1 MLLVERIK
9 LAIEDKTYKRGVAL
23 ANKGKVVNVQTKGS
37 TVMGEVLG
45 THRYSVALD
54 GGAHLYGTCTCPAA
68 DFQSICKHMVALAIV
83 HEQGSSKNL
92 PSLESWLN
100 KRSKAEL
107 LQSLVEV
114 IEQDETLRNIWHKK
128 MELSL
133 NPPSEKELKKLITKA
148 LPKRNIWDYRKV
160 ANYFQNATEQLQ
172 APLDVA
178 KSLESEVRL
187 EFFGALMN
195 RLGLVLYQVDDSYG
209 YRLEL
214 EHSVREGFRQSYCGI
229 TWDNHQKAKWLVN
242 ELTKSSEMYAEV
254 LQEAVESDTQVRDL
268 FLSLCLSKLESNV
281 KLNDESRRLLIRILI
296 DGATSWQ
303 EEVKYKALI
312 AKDCS
317 DYLHL
322 AEICLKH
329 NEELDAEDWLLRAKH
344 KISDDFNQQCW
355 NEMELQVLHALGDVK
370 HAWQKAMA
378 NFVSKP
384 TSEGWQRL
392 LNSSELLHVDL
403 SDKKNEIEQSLL
415 RCLDLAANSASESE
429 IKQVLILFYLHFSK
443 PEKAKHY
450 IGQNSETPA
459 AQKLGLALLI
469 DETDYAL
476 SLLDKSITKDIQ
488 RGTKTNYHWADKKL
502 DNIYQ
507 QIKSNARA
515 LEVFTEYKANL
526 EQLHKRKITFIRLL
540 QARDDYYV
548 PNK

>member
-9 LAIEDKTYKRGVAL
+9 SAIEDKTYKRGVAL

-54 GGAHLYGTCTCPAA
+54 GGANLYGTCTCPAA
-68 DFQSICKHMVALAIV
+68 DFQAICKHMVALAIV
-83 HEQGSSKNL
+83 HEQGSSNNL

-107 LQSLVEV
+107 IQSLVEV

-160 ANYFQNATEQLQ
+160 SSYFQNATEQLQ

-178 KSLESEVRL
+178 KSLEPEVRL

-214 EHSVREGFRQSYCGI
+214 EHSVREGFRQSYSEI

-254 LQEAVESDTQVRDL
+254 LQEAIESDTEVRDL
-268 FLSLCLSKLESNV
+268 FLSLCVSKLESNV
-281 KLNDESRRLLIRILI
+281 KLTDESRRLLIRILI

-344 KISDDFNQQCW
+344 KISDDFDQQCW

-370 HAWQKAMA
+370 QAWQKAMA

-403 SDKKNEIEQSLL
+403 SNKKNEIEQSLL
-415 RCLDLAANSASESE
+415 RCLDSAANSASESE
-429 IKQVLILFYLHFSK
+429 IKQVLILFYLHFSQ
-443 PEKAKHY
+443 PEKGKHY
-450 IGQNSETPA
+450 IGQNYETPA

-502 DNIYQ
+502 DKIYQ
-507 QIKSNARA
+507 QIKSSARA
-515 LEVFTEYKANL
+515 LEVFSEYKANL
-526 EQLHKRKITFIRLL
+526 EQLHKRKTTFIKLL
-540 QARDDYYV
+540 QTREDHYV
-548 PNK
+548 PKK

>member
-9 LAIEDKTYKRGVAL
+9 SAIEDKTYKRGMAL

-37 TVMGEVLG
+37 TVVGEVLG

-54 GGAHLYGTCTCPAA
+54 GGTNLYGSCTCPAA
-68 DFQSICKHMVALAIV
+68 DYQTICKHMVALAIV
-83 HEQGSSKNL
+83 HEQGSSK
-92 PSLESWLN
+92 SLSTLENWLS
-100 KRSKAEL
+100 KKSKAEL
-107 LQSLVEV
+107 THSLVEV
-114 IEQDETLRNIWHKK
+114 IEQDEALHTIWHQK

-214 EHSVREGFRQSYCGI
+214 EHSVREGFRQSYSGI

-281 KLNDESRRLLIRILI
+281 KLTDESRRLLIRILI

-317 DYLHL
+317 DYLQL

-329 NEELDAEDWLLRAKH
+329 DEELDAEDWLLRAKH
-344 KISDDFNQQCW
+344 KISDDFDQQCW

-378 NFVSKP
+378 NFESKP
-384 TSEGWQRL
+384 NCEAWQRL

-403 SDKKNEIEQSLL
+403 SNKKNEIEQSLL
-415 RCLDLAANSASESE
+415 RCLDSAANSASESE
-429 IKQVLILFYLHFSK
+429 IKQVLILFYLHFSQ
-443 PEKAKHY
+443 PEKGKHY
-450 IGQNSETPA
+450 IGQNYETPA

-502 DNIYQ
+502 DKIYQ
-507 QIKSNARA
+507 QIKSSARA
-515 LEVFTEYKANL
+515 LEVFSEYKANL

-540 QARDDYYV
+540 QARDDHYV

>member
-9 LAIEDKTYKRGVAL
+9 SAIEDKTYQRGVAL
-23 ANKGKVVNVQTKGS
+23 ANKGKVFKVQTKGS

-54 GGAHLYGTCTCPAA
+54 GVAHLYGTCTCPAA

-83 HEQGSSKNL
+83 YEKGSSNNL
-92 PSLESWLN
+92 PSLENWLN
-100 KRSKAEL
+100 KKSKAEL

-160 ANYFQNATEQLQ
+160 SSYFQNATEKLQ

-178 KSLESEVRL
+178 KSLEPEIRL

-214 EHSVREGFRQSYCGI
+214 EHSVREGFRQSYSGI

-242 ELTKSSEMYAEV
+242 ELIKSSEMYAEV
-254 LQEAVESDTQVRDL
+254 LQEAIESDTQVRDL
-268 FLSLCLSKLESNV
+268 FLSLCVSKLESNV
-281 KLNDESRRLLIRILI
+281 KLTDESRRLLIRILI

-344 KISDDFNQQCW
+344 KISDDFDQQCW

-370 HAWQKAMA
+370 QAWQKAMA

-384 TSEGWQRL
+384 NCEGWQRL

-403 SDKKNEIEQSLL
+403 SNKTNEIEQLLL
-415 RCLDLAANSASESE
+415 RCLDLTANSAIESE
-429 IKQVLILFYLHFSK
+429 IEQVLILFYLHFSQ
-443 PEKAKHY
+443 PEKGKHY
-450 IGQNSETPA
+450 IGQNYETPA

-502 DNIYQ
+502 DKIYQ
-507 QIKSNARA
+507 QIKSSARA
-515 LEVFTEYKANL
+515 LEVFSEYKANL
-526 EQLHKRKITFIRLL
+526 EQLHKRKTTFIKLL
-540 QARDDYYV
+540 QTREDHYV
-548 PNK
+548 PKK

>member
-9 LAIEDKTYKRGVAL
+9 SAIEDKTYKRGVAL

-37 TVMGEVLG
+37 TVVGEVLG

-68 DFQSICKHMVALAIV
+68 DFQAICKHMVALAIV
-83 HEQGSSKNL
+83 YEQGSSKNL

-160 ANYFQNATEQLQ
+160 ANYFQNATEQLH

-178 KSLESEVRL
+178 KSLEPEVRL
-187 EFFGALMN
+187 EFFGTLMN

-242 ELTKSSEMYAEV
+242 ELSKSSEMYAEV
-254 LQEAVESDTQVRDL
+254 LQEAVESDGETRDL
-268 FLSLCLSKLESNV
+268 FLSLCVSKLESNA
-281 KLNDESRRLLIRILI
+281 KLTDESRRLLIRILI
-296 DGATSWQ
+296 DGAASWQ

-329 NEELDAEDWLLRAKH
+329 DEELDAEDWLLRAKH
-344 KISDDFNQQCW
+344 KISDDFDLQCW

-384 TSEGWQRL
+384 NCEAWQRL
-392 LNSSELLHVDL
+392 LNSSELLHVDI
-403 SDKKNEIEQSLL
+403 SNKKNEIEESLL
-415 RCLDLAANSASESE
+415 RCLDLATNSASESE
-429 IKQVLILFYLHFSK
+429 IKQVLILFYLHFSQ
-443 PEKAKHY
+443 PEKGKHY
-450 IGQNSETPA
+450 VGQNYETPA

-502 DNIYQ
+502 DRIYQ

-515 LEVFTEYKANL
+515 LEVFSEYKANL
-526 EQLHKRKITFIRLL
+526 EQLHKRKTTFIKLL
-540 QARDDYYV
+540 HARDDYYV